1 MIEVKVLSPER
12 WMEARELRL
21 KALKTDPTAFG
32 SSYEEEESLSETEW
46 RRRMWNALF
55 AVADDKPVGSIT
67 YLFSDKVKSRHIAR
81 IYGVY
86 VDPDHRRQGI
96 GKKLLQS
103 ALDGI
108 RENKNA
114 VKVQLMVNKE
124 QHAAVKLYEDLGFL
138 TVGQLKKEI
147 KVGERYYDELIMEK
161 ML

>member
-1 MIEVKVLSPER
+1 
-12 WMEARELRL
+12 
-21 KALKTDPTAFG
+21 
-32 SSYEEEESLSETEW
+32 
-46 RRRMWNALF
+46 MWNALF